1 MSHGESGGAIV
12 VMLKRKACL
21 PMPEIS
27 PPQPGRPYA
36 LVASLPGERA
46 DDLTAGEVLALYRAH
61 GAILF
66 RGFDFDLPAF
76 RAFTETFCSSSVF
89 NESPDRLLLDDENN
103 IQSVNGGLDPFPLHP
118 ELSREPWK
126 PDACFFCCLN
136 PPRAAGETTICD
148 GVAIVDALPAEV
160 RDGFA
165 GRRLIYVQ
173 PAWPELLDYWLGTA
187 TPTAAQLARPPASC
201 PYRFLDLKGRIVRA
215 FTRPALHRPMFTD
228 RLAFGNFL
236 LFARYYLGR
245 PAFPAL
251 DDGERVPDAWM
262 ESVKTAADRLTA
274 PIRWQKGDLV
284 MLDNT
289 RFMHGRKAI
298 VEADG
303 RLIAS
308 YFGYLKDAP
317 VNLEEPT
324 DPPWRRAAFR
334 PPQPMPPATGAL
346 LI

>member
-1 MSHGESGGAIV
+1 
-12 VMLKRKACL
+12 
-21 PMPEIS
+21 MPEIS
-27 PPQPGRPYA
+27 SPRPGLPYV
-36 LVASLPGERA
+36 LVTPSPGEGVG
-46 DDLTAGEVLALYRAH
+46 DLTADAVLALYRAH

-66 RGFDFDLPAF
+66 RGFDFDLAAF
-76 RAFTETFCSSSVF
+76 RAFTEIFCSSSVF

-103 IQSVNGGLDPFPLHP
+103 IQSVNGGTDPFPLHP

-126 PDACFFCCLN
+126 PDTCFFCCLN
-136 PPRAAGETTICD
+136 PPREAGETTICD
-148 GVAIVDALPAEV
+148 GVAIVDTLPPAV

-165 GRRLIYVQ
+165 TRRLMYIQ
-173 PAWPELLDYWLGTA
+173 PAWPELLTYWLGTA
-187 TPTAAQLARPPASC
+187 TPSPEQLARPPASC
-201 PYRFLDLKGRIVRA
+201 PYRFFAVKGRIVRA

-236 LFARYYLGR
+236 LFSRYYLGR
-245 PAFPAL
+245 PGFPAF
-251 DDGERVPDAWM
+251 DDGERVPEAWT
-262 ESVKTAADRLTA
+262 EAVKAVSDRLTA
-274 PIRWQKGDLV
+274 PIAWQKGDLI

-289 RFMHGRKAI
+289 RIMHGRNAI

-317 VNLEEPT
+317 VNPEEPI

-334 PPQPMPPATGAL
+334 PPQARAPAGAASSV
-346 LI
+346 

>member
-1 MSHGESGGAIV
+1 MVAVSN
-12 VMLKRKACL
+12 RKARVS
-21 PMPEIS
+21 MPEIS
-27 PPQPGRPYA
+27 PPLPGRPYV
-36 LVASLPGERA
+36 LVTPWPGESVGDLAA
-46 DDLTAGEVLALYRAH
+46 DAVLALYRLH

-89 NESPDRLLLDDENN
+89 NESPDRLLLDDENY
-103 IQSVNGGLDPFPLHP
+103 IQSVNGGADPFPLHP

-136 PPRAAGETTICD
+136 PPRVAGETTICD

-165 GRRLIYVQ
+165 SRRLIYVQ

-187 TPTAAQLARPPASC
+187 TPAAAQLARPPASC
-201 PYRFLDLKGRIVRA
+201 PYRFFAVNGRIVRA

-236 LFARYYLGR
+236 LFSRYYLGR
-245 PAFPAL
+245 PGFPAF

-262 ESVKTAADRLTA
+262 EAVKAASDRLTA
-274 PIRWQKGDLV
+274 PIPWQKGDLV

-289 RFMHGRKAI
+289 RVMHGRNAI
-298 VEADG
+298 VDADR

-317 VNLEEPT
+317 INPEDPL

-334 PPQPMPPATGAL
+334 PPQPKAPAGAAL
-346 LI
+346 ST